1 MFDAWQWLR
10 DGGHATTEREAI
22 KRTRIEACE
31 ESLIYLDALV
41 QACEENPPRTTD
53 EFVTDVLVRGQRE
66 RVQRLL
72 SKLRGDYEG
81 VDPVE
86 REREMTR
93 ERVRRWRARRKAA

>member
-10 DGGHATTEREAI
+10 DGGHAATERTAI
-22 KRTRIEACE
+22 KRARIEACE

-41 QACEENPPRTTD
+41 QACDETPP
-53 EFVTDVLVRGQRE
+53 VTSDDHLTNVLVHGQRE